1 MDISYGQI
9 CGAEQKEKSYCR
21 KVIQDFHEGW
31 QLAPFKIHISQPSF
45 NSKEMGVHPT

>member
-9 CGAEQKEKSYCR
+9 CGAEQKEKSYWR